1 MPRVARMWS
10 ESTTQETPATK
21 QRDSPVLDEQQGSKP
36 GAGLGVGPELSR
48 EYADLPQ
55 SASKAESP
63 SPPPPPPRPSSWR
76 VPPVAEKEE
85 AAEDAAREVV
95 QAADRLHRALT
106 GADAAEAEEHRIRRT
121 MEEEA
126 DLERRE
132 ASLACVCLSL
142 LAHFW
147 NAVL

>member
-1 MPRVARMWS
+1 M
-10 ESTTQETPATK
+10 T
-21 QRDSPVLDEQQGSKP
+21 
-36 GAGLGVGPELSR
+36 
-48 EYADLPQ
+48 
-55 SASKAESP
+55 
-63 SPPPPPPRPSSWR
+63 
-76 VPPVAEKEE
+76 EKEE

-132 ASLACVCLSL
+132 ASLACVCPSL
-142 LAHFW
+142 LVMSPERRVVKLL
-147 NAVL
+147 VLRRK